1 MIGVEPT
8 DPLELFDL
16 WYQEACKSEP
26 ALPNAMALATV
37 DEAGVPSVRIVLLKG
52 VDDGGFVFYTNVES
66 RKGIDLLADAK
77 ASLCFHWKSLGRQV
91 RIDGEA
97 APVSDQEAD
106 AYFATRPR
114 ESAIAAWASKQSRPL
129 PDRGELERRYADYA
143 RRFEGADVPRPP
155 FWSGFRVVPE
165 AIEVWEHRSDRLHER
180 ILYRRQGSGWSMGRL
195 YP

>member
-1 MIGVEPT
+1 MIDVEPT

-26 ALPNAMALATV
+26 ALPNAMSLATV
-37 DEAGVPSVRIVLLKG
+37 DEAGVPSARIVLLKG

-97 APVSDQEAD
+97 ARVGDQEAD

-129 PDRGELERRYADYA
+129 PDRGELERRYADYD
-143 RRFEGADVPRPP
+143 RRFAGADVPRPP

-165 AIEVWEHRSDRLHER
+165 AIEFWEHRPDRLHER

>member
-1 MIGVEPT
+1 MIDVEPT

-26 ALPNAMALATV
+26 ALPNAMSLATV

-91 RIDGEA
+91 RIDGET
-97 APVSDQEAD
+97 APLSDQQAD

-165 AIEVWEHRSDRLHER
+165 AIEFCEHRPDRLHER
-180 ILYRRQGSGWSMGRL
+180 FLYRRQGSGWSMGRL

>member
-1 MIGVEPT
+1 MDVEHT
-8 DPLELFDL
+8 DPLELFDV
-16 WYQEACKSEP
+16 WYQEACKGEP
-26 ALPNAMALATV
+26 ALANAMSLATV
-37 DEAGVPSVRIVLLKG
+37 DEDGAPSVRIVLLKG
-52 VDDGGFVFYTNVES
+52 VDDGGFVFYTNFES

-77 ASLCFHWKSLGRQV
+77 ASLCFHWKSLDRQV

-97 APVSDQEAD
+97 AAVGDQEAD

-114 ESAIAAWASKQSRPL
+114 QSAIAAWASKQSRPL
-129 PDRGELERRYADYA
+129 ADAGELQRRYAEYA

-165 AIEVWEHRSDRLHER
+165 AIEFWEHRPDRLHER

>member
-1 MIGVEPT
+1 MDVEHT
-8 DPLELFDL
+8 DPLELFDV
-16 WYQEACKSEP
+16 WYEAACKSEP
-26 ALPNAMALATV
+26 ALPNAMSLATV

-52 VDDGGFVFYTNVES
+52 IDDGGFVFYTNVES

-77 ASLCFHWKSLGRQV
+77 ASLCFHWKSLDRQV

-97 APVSDQEAD
+97 APVGDQEAD

-165 AIEVWEHRSDRLHER
+165 AIEFWEHRSDRLHER

>member
-1 MIGVEPT
+1 MIGVEQT
-8 DPLELFDL
+8 DPLELFDV
-16 WYQEACKSEP
+16 WYREACESEP
-26 ALPNAMALATV
+26 ALPNAMSLATV
-37 DEAGVPSVRIVLLKG
+37 DQAGVPSVRIVLLKG
-52 VDDGGFVFYTNVES
+52 VDDGGFVFYTNFES

-77 ASLCFHWKSLGRQV
+77 ASLCFHWKSLDRQV

-97 APVSDQEAD
+97 AAVGDQEAD

-114 ESAIAAWASKQSRPL
+114 QSAIAAWASKQSRPL
-129 PDRGELERRYADYA
+129 PDAGELRRRYADYA

-155 FWSGFRVVPE
+155 FWSGFRVVPD
-165 AIEVWEHRSDRLHER
+165 AIEFWEHRPDRLHER

>member
-1 MIGVEPT
+1 MDVEPT
-8 DPLELFDL
+8 NPLQLFDL
-16 WYQEACKSEP
+16 WYEEACRNEP
-26 ALPNAMALATV
+26 DPVNAMTLATV
-37 DEAGVPSVRIVLLKG
+37 DEGGVPSARIVLLKG
-52 VDDGGFVFYTNVES
+52 VDDGGFVFYTNMES

-97 APVSDQEAD
+97 APVSDDDAD

-129 PDRGELERRYADYA
+129 PDRGELERRYADFA
-143 RRFEGADVPRPP
+143 SRFEGADVPRPP
-155 FWSGFRVVPE
+155 FWSGFRVVPD
-165 AIEVWEHRSDRLHER
+165 AIEFWEHRPDRLHDR
-180 ILYRRQGSGWSMGRL
+180 TLYRRDGSGWSMGWL

>member
-1 MIGVEPT
+1 MIDVEPT

-26 ALPNAMALATV
+26 ALPNAMSLATV
-37 DEAGVPSVRIVLLKG
+37 DEAGVPSARIVLLKG

-97 APVSDQEAD
+97 ARVGDQEAD

-129 PDRGELERRYADYA
+129 PDRGELERRYADYD
-143 RRFEGADVPRPP
+143 RRFAGADVPRPP

-165 AIEVWEHRSDRLHER
+165 AIEFWEHRPDRLHER
-180 ILYRRQGSGWSMGRL
+180 ILYRRQGSGWSRGRL

>member
-1 MIGVEPT
+1 MDVEQT
-8 DPLELFDL
+8 DPLELFDV
-16 WYQEACKSEP
+16 WYEEARESEP
-26 ALPNAMALATV
+26 GLAEAMTLATV
-37 DEAGVPSVRIVLLKG
+37 DEGGVPSARIVLLKG
-52 VDDGGFVFYTNVES
+52 VDDGGFVFYTNMES
-66 RKGIDLLADAK
+66 RKGIELLADAK

-97 APVSDQEAD
+97 AAVSDRDAD

-143 RRFEGADVPRPP
+143 SRFEGADVPRPP
-155 FWSGFRVVPE
+155 FWSGFRVVPD
-165 AIEVWEHRSDRLHER
+165 AIEFWQHRPDRLHDR
-180 ILYRRQGSGWSMGRL
+180 TLYRRDGSGWSMGLL

>member
-1 MIGVEPT
+1 MIDVEPT

-26 ALPNAMALATV
+26 ALPNAMSLATV

-97 APVSDQEAD
+97 ARVGDQEAD

-129 PDRGELERRYADYA
+129 PDRGELERRYADYD
-143 RRFEGADVPRPP
+143 RRFAGADVPRPP

-165 AIEVWEHRSDRLHER
+165 AIEFWEHRPDRLHER

>member
-1 MIGVEPT
+1 MDVEHT
-8 DPLELFDL
+8 DPLELFDV
-16 WYQEACKSEP
+16 WYGEACKSEP

-37 DEAGVPSVRIVLLKG
+37 DEDGVPSVRIVLLKG

-97 APVSDQEAD
+97 APVGDHDAD

-129 PDRGELERRYADYA
+129 PDRGELERRYADYD
-143 RRFEGADVPRPP
+143 RRFEGAAVPRPP
-155 FWSGFRVVPE
+155 FWSGFRVVPD
-165 AIEVWEHRSDRLHER
+165 AIEFWEHRPDRLHER
-180 ILYRRQGSGWSMGRL
+180 ILYRRQGSGWSMERL

>member
-26 ALPNAMALATV
+26 ALPNAMSLATV
-37 DEAGVPSVRIVLLKG
+37 DDAGVPSVRIVLLKG

-129 PDRGELERRYADYA
+129 PDRGELERRYADYD
-143 RRFEGADVPRPP
+143 RRFAGADVPRPP

-165 AIEVWEHRSDRLHER
+165 AIEFWEHRPDRLHER

>member
-1 MIGVEPT
+1 MIDVEPT

-26 ALPNAMALATV
+26 ALPNAMSLATV
-37 DEAGVPSVRIVLLKG
+37 DEAGVPSARIVLLKG

-91 RIDGEA
+91 RIDGA
-97 APVSDQEAD
+97 AARVGDQEAD

-129 PDRGELERRYADYA
+129 PDRGELERRYADYD
-143 RRFEGADVPRPP
+143 RRFAGADVPRPP

-165 AIEVWEHRSDRLHER
+165 AIEFWEHRPDRLHER
-180 ILYRRQGSGWSMGRL
+180 ILYRRQGSGWSRGRL

>member
-1 MIGVEPT
+1 MIDVEPT

-26 ALPNAMALATV
+26 ALPNAMSLATV
-37 DEAGVPSVRIVLLKG
+37 DEAGVPSARIVLLKG

-91 RIDGEA
+91 RIDGAA
-97 APVSDQEAD
+97 APVGDQEAD

-129 PDRGELERRYADYA
+129 PDRGELERRYADYD
-143 RRFEGADVPRPP
+143 RRFAGADVPRPP

-165 AIEVWEHRSDRLHER
+165 AIEFWEHRPDRLHER
-180 ILYRRQGSGWSMGRL
+180 ILYRRQGSGWSRGRL

>member
-1 MIGVEPT
+1 MIDVEPT

-26 ALPNAMALATV
+26 ALPNAMSLATV
-37 DEAGVPSVRIVLLKG
+37 DEAGVPSARIVLLKG

-91 RIDGEA
+91 RIDGA
-97 APVSDQEAD
+97 AARVGDQEAD

-129 PDRGELERRYADYA
+129 PDRGELERRYADYD
-143 RRFEGADVPRPP
+143 RRFAGADVPRPP

-165 AIEVWEHRSDRLHER
+165 AIEFWEHRPDRLHER

>member
-1 MIGVEPT
+1 MDVEHT
-8 DPLELFDL
+8 DPFDL
-16 WYQEACKSEP
+16 VDVWYEEACKSEP

-37 DEAGVPSVRIVLLKG
+37 DEDGVPSVRIVLLKG

-66 RKGIDLLADAK
+66 RKGIDLLAGAK
-77 ASLCFHWKSLGRQV
+77 ASLCFHWKSLDRQV

-129 PDRGELERRYADYA
+129 PDRGELERRYADYD

-165 AIEVWEHRSDRLHER
+165 AIEFWEHRSDRLHER

>member
-1 MIGVEPT
+1 MDVEHT
-8 DPLELFDL
+8 DPLELFDV
-16 WYQEACKSEP
+16 WYEEACKSEP
-26 ALPNAMALATV
+26 ALPNAMSLATV

-77 ASLCFHWKSLGRQV
+77 ASLCFHWKSLDRQV

-97 APVSDQEAD
+97 APVGDQEAD

-129 PDRGELERRYADYA
+129 PDRGELERRYADYG

-165 AIEVWEHRSDRLHER
+165 AIEFWEHRSDRLHER